1 VLQLSITNFKLIFIL
16 IFVQICIQNNLKKF
30 IKLLLLLLFLKN
42 MDWTRVA
49 IMPHTGPP
57 YIYMARLI
65 IIVHQIKSIV

>member
-1 VLQLSITNFKLIFIL
+1 
-16 IFVQICIQNNLKKF
+16 
-30 IKLLLLLLFLKN
+30 
-42 MDWTRVA
+42 MDWTGVA

>member
-30 IKLLLLLLFLKN
+30 IKLLLFLKN
-42 MDWTRVA
+42 MDWTGVA

-65 IIVHQIKSIV
+65 IIVHPIKSIV